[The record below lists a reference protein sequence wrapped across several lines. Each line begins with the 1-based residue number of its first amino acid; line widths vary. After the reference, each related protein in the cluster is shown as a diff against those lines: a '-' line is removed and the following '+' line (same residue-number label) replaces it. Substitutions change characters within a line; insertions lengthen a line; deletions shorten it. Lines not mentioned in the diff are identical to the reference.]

1 MLDKKFSRDHWSRLY
16 GMTEKIRTY
25 IQESLLYLSQE
36 DKDKVFSM
44 LEDRMNIRTEAKAM
58 LDKILSSK
66 KSQWPE
72 KKR

>member
-1 MLDKKFSRDHWSRLY
+1 
-16 GMTEKIRTY
+16 MTEKIRTY
-25 IQESLLYLSQE
+25 IQESLFYLSQE

-44 LEDRMNIRTEAKAM
+44 LADRMNIRTEAKAM

-72 KKR
+72 KKK

>member
-16 GMTEKIRTY
+16 GMTKKKRTY

-44 LEDRMNIRTEAKAM
+44 LADKMNIRTEAKAM
-58 LDKILSSK
+58 LEKILSSK
-66 KSQWPE
+66 KSQ
-72 KKR
+72 